1 MAKLLN
7 PETESTT
14 LNTALEIPTLEPATE
29 QEQPLPESTSNPETA
44 EAVENPVLDADAPTE
59 PVAEAVPVVEAAAEA
74 ETAPVATEIPAPAEP
89 AAVIE
94 TPVVKAAPRAKAKT
108 HRAKTEAAPVVE
120 ATPVAEAAPEAEQAV
135 VAPQPQAVEPVTAA
149 PAAEPVA
156 AAPAPAKTARAEHS
170 LDAMDDFSA
179 ALEAFEREQAAEAA
193 AVEAFGDKIVSGT
206 VIKATDK
213 HLVIDVGLKSEGL
226 VPLEQVLDHTG
237 AVKFQPGDV
246 IDVVIEREEP
256 EGGYLA
262 SYERAQR
269 LRVWDAIEKAA
280 ADKTPMMGTVVSRVK
295 GGVTVDIGLKA
306 FLPGSQLEIRP
317 VRNLDGYIGQQIEV
331 RVIKLNKKR
340 GNVVVSRKEIL
351 EEEQNAKRSG
361 TLKQLGEGV
370 VLTGTVKNLT
380 DYGAFV
386 DLGGIDGL
394 LHITD
399 MSWGRLTHP
408 RDLVN
413 VGDEIQ
419 VKVLKFD
426 KDKQRVSLGFKQLTP
441 DPWLDATERYPVGAH
456 VHGRVLSVTDYG
468 AFVEL
473 EQGIE
478 GLVHLSEMTWSKRL
492 KHPSKLV
499 KPADEVETVVLSVNP
514 ADRRISLGMKQL
526 LENPWENLT
535 EKYPAGTIVEGRVR
549 NLTDFGAFIEIEDG
563 IDGLVHVSNLSWTKR
578 VKHPSEI
585 VKKGEKVKAVVLGV
599 EPQNRRLSLGIK
611 QLQPDVWESFFAT
624 HRVGDQVHGKV
635 LRTAQFGAFV
645 EIAEGV
651 EGLCHISEAGDEGG
665 GPSKLET
672 GLEHEFKIIK
682 INVEEKKVG
691 LSLRAVGHHEAS
703 RAQVETYKKD
713 AHKAPVSSSTTTLGD
728 LINWKSER

>member
-1 MAKLLN
+1 MANVLN
-7 PETESTT
+7 PETESIT
-14 LNTALEIPTLEPATE
+14 LNTELETPTLEPAAE
-29 QEQPLPESTSNPETA
+29 LEQPPYEPTSTA
-44 EAVENPVLDADAPTE
+44 EAAPQAEPSTPDAEIAAE
-59 PVAEAVPVVEAAAEA
+59 PLTEAAAEPLA
-74 ETAPVATEIPAPAEP
+74 RTAATASG
-89 AAVIE
+89 VS
-94 TPVVKAAPRAKAKT
+94 
-108 HRAKTEAAPVVE
+108 
-120 ATPVAEAAPEAEQAV
+120 AAPETLHEPVHAAQAGEAPATLAPVQAV
-135 VAPQPQAVEPVTAA
+135 LSAEHAA
-149 PAAEPVA
+149 PESG
-156 AAPAPAKTARAEHS
+156 E
-170 LDAMDDFSA
+170 DFSA

-193 AVEAFGDKIVSGT
+193 AVEAYGDKVVSGT
-206 VIKATDK
+206 VIKQTDK

-226 VPLEQVLDHTG
+226 VPLEQVVDHTG
-237 AVKFQPGDV
+237 EVKFQPGDS

-256 EGGYLA
+256 EGGYLVN
-262 SYERAQR
+262 YERAQR
-269 LRVWDAIEKAA
+269 LRVWDTIEKAA
-280 ADKTPMMGTVVSRVK
+280 NDKSPMLGTVVSRVK
-295 GGVTVDIGLKA
+295 GGLTVDIGIKA

-317 VRNLDGYIGQQIEV
+317 VRNLDGYLGQQIEV

-351 EEEQNAKRSG
+351 EEELAAKR
-361 TLKQLGEGV
+361 TNTMEHLAEGA

-426 KDKQRVSLGFKQLTP
+426 KEKQRVSLGFKQLTP
-441 DPWLDATERYPVGAH
+441 DPWLDAAERYPVGAR

-499 KPADEVETVVLSVNP
+499 KPGDEVDTVVLSVNP

-526 LENPWENLT
+526 LENPWENLS
-535 EKYPAGTIVEGRVR
+535 ERYPTGTVVEGRVR
-549 NLTDFGAFIEIEDG
+549 NLTDFGAFVEIEDG

-578 VKHPSEI
+578 VKHPSEV

-624 HRVGDQVHGKV
+624 HRVGDVVHGKV

-645 EIAEGV
+645 EIAEGI
-651 EGLCHISEAGDEGG
+651 EGLCHISEAGEDG
-665 GPSKLET
+665 SKLEQ
-672 GLEHEFKIIK
+672 GQEHDFKIIK
-682 INVEEKKVG
+682 LNVEEKKVG
-691 LSLRAVGHHEAS
+691 LSLRGVGKEAS
-703 RAQVETYKKD
+703 RVQVESYKAD
-713 AHKAPVSSSTTTLGD
+713 THKHPVSSSTTTLGD
-728 LINWKSER
+728 LINLRKHER

>member
-1 MAKLLN
+1 
-7 PETESTT
+7 
-14 LNTALEIPTLEPATE
+14 
-29 QEQPLPESTSNPETA
+29 
-44 EAVENPVLDADAPTE
+44 
-59 PVAEAVPVVEAAAEA
+59 
-74 ETAPVATEIPAPAEP
+74 
-89 AAVIE
+89 
-94 TPVVKAAPRAKAKT
+94 
-108 HRAKTEAAPVVE
+108 
-120 ATPVAEAAPEAEQAV
+120 
-135 VAPQPQAVEPVTAA
+135 
-149 PAAEPVA
+149 
-156 AAPAPAKTARAEHS
+156 
-170 LDAMDDFSA
+170 
-179 ALEAFEREQAAEAA
+179 
-193 AVEAFGDKIVSGT
+193 
-206 VIKATDK
+206 
-213 HLVIDVGLKSEGL
+213 
-226 VPLEQVLDHTG
+226 
-237 AVKFQPGDV
+237 
-246 IDVVIEREEP
+246 
-256 EGGYLA
+256 
-262 SYERAQR
+262 
-269 LRVWDAIEKAA
+269 
-280 ADKTPMMGTVVSRVK
+280 
-295 GGVTVDIGLKA
+295 
-306 FLPGSQLEIRP
+306 LPGSQLEIRP
-317 VRNLDGYIGQQIEV
+317 VRNLDGYLGQKIEV

-672 GLEHEFKIIK
+672 GLEHDFKIIK

-703 RAQVETYKKD
+703 RAQVESYKKES
-713 AHKAPVSSSTTTLGD
+713 HKAPVSSSTTTLGD

>member
-1 MAKLLN
+1 MANVLN

-14 LNTALEIPTLEPATE
+14 LNTELEVPTLEPATE
-29 QEQPLPESTSNPETA
+29 QVQPLPESTSNPETA
-44 EAVENPVLDADAPTE
+44 EAVDISALDADAPSKPVT
-59 PVAEAVPVVEAAAEA
+59 PVA
-74 ETAPVATEIPAPAEP
+74 
-89 AAVIE
+89 
-94 TPVVKAAPRAKAKT
+94 K
-108 HRAKTEAAPVVE
+108 AAPVVE
-120 ATPVAEAAPEAEQAV
+120 ATAEAAPEAEVATEVSAQPEIAAQAEPV
-135 VAPQPQAVEPVTAA
+135 IEAAAADDAAPQA
-149 PAAEPVA
+149 AAEPVA
-156 AAPAPAKTARAEHS
+156 AKPTPAKAAAHPPEHGLES
-170 LDAMDDFSA
+170 MDDFSA

-193 AVEAFGDKIVSGT
+193 AVEAYGDKIISGT
-206 VIKATDK
+206 VIKQTDK

-269 LRVWDAIEKAA
+269 LRVWDTIEKAA
-280 ADKTPMMGTVVSRVK
+280 ADKTPVMGTVVSRVK

-317 VRNLDGYIGQQIEV
+317 VRNLDGYLGQQIEV

-351 EEEQNAKRSG
+351 EEEQNAKRST
-361 TLKQLGEGV
+361 TLEQLGEGA

-441 DPWLDATERYPVGAH
+441 DPWLDATERYPVGAR

-499 KPADEVETVVLSVNP
+499 KPADEVDTVVLSVNP

-526 LENPWENLT
+526 LDNPWENLT
-535 EKYPAGTIVEGRVR
+535 ERYPAGTIVEGRVR

-651 EGLCHISEAGDEGG
+651 EGLCHISEAGEDAG
-665 GPSKLET
+665 SKLET
-672 GLEHEFKIIK
+672 GLEHDFKIIK

-691 LSLRAVGHHEAS
+691 LSLRATSGHEAS
-703 RAQVETYKKD
+703 RVRVESYKKES
-713 AHKAPVSSSTTTLGD
+713 HKAPVSSSTTTLGD
-728 LINWKSER
+728 LINLRKSEKSEKSEQ

>member
-1 MAKLLN
+1 MANVLN
-7 PETESTT
+7 PETESIT
-14 LNTALEIPTLEPATE
+14 LNTELETPTLDPATE
-29 QEQPLPESTSNPETA
+29 LETLTSSDASSPESTSNLSTSSIDNA
-44 EAVENPVLDADAPTE
+44 EAVDAHSLDADATTEPAAEQTPAVEAAVESAPE
-59 PVAEAVPVVEAAAEA
+59 PVAE
-74 ETAPVATEIPAPAEP
+74 TQAPA
-89 AAVIE
+89 
-94 TPVVKAAPRAKAKT
+94 
-108 HRAKTEAAPVVE
+108 
-120 ATPVAEAAPEAEQAV
+120 
-135 VAPQPQAVEPVTAA
+135 VAP
-149 PAAEPVA
+149 PALV
-156 AAPAPAKTARAEHS
+156 APAPAGATRAAASHAPAHS
-170 LDAMDDFSA
+170 SEPADDFSE
-179 ALEAFEREQAAEAA
+179 ALAAFEREQAAEAA
-193 AVEAFGDKIVSGT
+193 AVEAYGDKVVSGKVEKQT
-206 VIKATDK
+206 EKY
-213 HLVIDVGLKSEGL
+213 LVIDLGLKSEGL
-226 VPLEQVLDHTG
+226 IPLEQVTDHTG

-246 IDVVIEREEP
+246 IDVVIEREEA
-256 EGGYLA
+256 EGGYLV
-262 SYERAQR
+262 SYEKAQR
-269 LRVWDAIEKAA
+269 LRVWDTIEKAA
-280 ADKTPMMGTVVSRVK
+280 NDKTPVTGTVVSRVK
-295 GGVTVDIGLKA
+295 GGLTVDIGIKA

-317 VRNLDGYIGQQIEV
+317 VRNLDTYLGQQIEV

-340 GNVVVSRKEIL
+340 GNVVVSRKELL
-351 EEEQNAKRSG
+351 EEDQNSKRSA
-361 TLKQLGEGV
+361 TMEHLAEDAI
-370 VLTGTVKNLT
+370 LTGTVKNLT

-426 KDKQRVSLGFKQLTP
+426 KEKQRVSLGFKQLTP
-441 DPWLDATERYPVGAH
+441 DPWLDATERYPVGAK

-499 KPADEVETVVLSVNP
+499 KPGDEVDTVVLSVNP

-526 LENPWENLT
+526 LENPWESLT
-535 EKYPAGTIVEGRVR
+535 DKYPIGAIVEGRVR
-549 NLTDFGAFIEIEDG
+549 NLTDFGAFVEIEDG

-624 HRVGDQVHGKV
+624 HHVGDIVHGKI

-651 EGLCHISEAGDEGG
+651 EGLCHISEAGDPVDGHS
-665 GPSKLET
+665 PLEQ
-672 GLEHEFKIIK
+672 GLEGDFKIIK

-691 LSLRAVGHHEAS
+691 LSMRTSVSHEAERPAREGSSS
-703 RAQVETYKKD
+703 RPESKSD
-713 AHKAPVSSSTTTLGD
+713 SRREPHKQPVSSSTTTLGD
-728 LINWKSER
+728 LVNWRKGER

>member
-1 MAKLLN
+1 MANVLN

-14 LNTALEIPTLEPATE
+14 LNTTLETPVLEPAAE
-29 QEQPLPESTSNPETA
+29 LEHPARIDQPSPESTSNPESSAIQEVTL
-44 EAVENPVLDADAPTE
+44 LDADALTQT
-59 PVAEAVPVVEAAAEA
+59 AVEAEFEAASATPSA
-74 ETAPVATEIPAPAEP
+74 ETPEVPTPAHAGAPPPEP
-89 AAVIE
+89 G
-94 TPVVKAAPRAKAKT
+94 
-108 HRAKTEAAPVVE
+108 
-120 ATPVAEAAPEAEQAV
+120 
-135 VAPQPQAVEPVTAA
+135 
-149 PAAEPVA
+149 
-156 AAPAPAKTARAEHS
+156 
-170 LDAMDDFSA
+170 DDFSS
-179 ALEAFEREQAAEAA
+179 ALAAFEREQAAEAA
-193 AVEAFGDKIVSGT
+193 AVEAYGDKIVSGK
-206 VIKATDK
+206 VVEQREKF
-213 HLVIDVGLKSEGL
+213 LVVDVGLKSEGL
-226 VPLEQVLDHTG
+226 LPLEQVTDHTG
-237 AVKFQPGDV
+237 QVKFQSGDD
-246 IDVVIEREEP
+246 IEVVIEREEP
-256 EGGYLA
+256 EGGYLVN
-262 SYERAQR
+262 YERAQR
-269 LRVWDAIEKAA
+269 LRAWDSIEKAA
-280 ADKTPMMGTVVSRVK
+280 NDKTPIKGIVVSRVK
-295 GGVTVDIGLKA
+295 GGLTVDIGMKA

-317 VRNLDGYIGQQIEV
+317 VRNLDTYLGQEIEV

-340 GNVVVSRKEIL
+340 GNVVISRKELL
-351 EEEQNAKRSG
+351 EEEQNSKRSAIMEHLAEG
-361 TLKQLGEGV
+361 T

-413 VGDEIQ
+413 VADEIQ

-426 KDKQRVSLGFKQLTP
+426 KEKQRVSLGFKQLTP
-441 DPWLDATERYPVGAH
+441 DPWLDATERYPVGAK

-499 KPADEVETVVLSVNP
+499 KPGDEVDTLVLSVNP

-526 LENPWENLT
+526 LDNPSENLT
-535 EKYPAGTIVEGRVR
+535 DKYPQGTIVEGRVR
-549 NLTDFGAFIEIEDG
+549 NLTDFGAFVEIEDG

-578 VKHPSEI
+578 VKHPSEVI
-585 VKKGEKVKAVVLGV
+585 KKGEKVKAVVLGV

-624 HRVGDQVHGKV
+624 HRVGDVVHGKV

-651 EGLCHISEAGDEGG
+651 EGLCHISEAGEGG
-665 GPSKLET
+665 DHSKLEQ
-672 GLEHEFKIIK
+672 GLEHDFKIIK

-691 LSLRAVGHHEAS
+691 LSLRAISGHEAS
-703 RAQVETYKKD
+703 RTTVERYKET

-728 LINWKSER
+728 LVNWRKGER